1 MTDTQIGGNFFEFP
15 STHWGLVR
23 LAARETV
30 AMDAVIRI
38 YWKPLYFFVRQKGF
52 DNETAK
58 DITQE
63 FLTVLLER
71 RAVAKADPERG
82 KFRTLLLVSL
92 ENFLKDRNKEAGRQK
107 RGGGRPILSLDFGQG
122 EKEYSVSAASSEPP
136 ESMVG
141 RAWARALFTE
151 CVGELEG
158 NPAHVEALKLHLAG
172 ADYETISERTGLSV
186 AAARTAIHRLQGRF
200 REILSRHLASTAVN
214 PDEVDLEIREFIS
227 LLR

>member
-1 MTDTQIGGNFFEFP
+1 
-15 STHWGLVR
+15 
-23 LAARETV
+23 
-30 AMDAVIRI
+30 
-38 YWKPLYFFVRQKGF
+38 
-52 DNETAK
+52 
-58 DITQE
+58 
-63 FLTVLLER
+63 
-71 RAVAKADPERG
+71 
-82 KFRTLLLVSL
+82 
-92 ENFLKDRNKEAGRQK
+92 
-107 RGGGRPILSLDFGQG
+107 
-122 EKEYSVSAASSEPP
+122 
-136 ESMVG
+136 MVG